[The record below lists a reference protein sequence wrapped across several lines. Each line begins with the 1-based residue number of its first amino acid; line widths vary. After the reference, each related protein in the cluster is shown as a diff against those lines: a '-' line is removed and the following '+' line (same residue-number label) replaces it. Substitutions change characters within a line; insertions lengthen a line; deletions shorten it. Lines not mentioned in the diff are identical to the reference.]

1 MKFSR
6 IILLATLLAG
16 CGNIDL
22 YEKTVTVPGHSW
34 ESRFVPSFDFELT
47 DSNQVYYE
55 VFAVLR
61 HTEKY
66 RYNNLYINLRI
77 QGPGQDTALLI
88 RRELQLANN
97 EQWLGE
103 GMDDIYEHR
112 IPIGRLGEASA
123 VVPGTYQISLEQ
135 IMRED
140 PLEHVLDIGIR
151 VEKKIKP
158 WRNRTEEN

>member
-6 IILLATLLAG
+6 IIIIAALLAG

-22 YEKTVTVPGHSW
+22 YEKTVTVPGHAW
-34 ESRFVPSFDFELT
+34 ESRFVPSFEFELT
-47 DSNQVYYE
+47 DSNQVYQ
-55 VFAVLR
+55 VFTVLR

-77 QGPGQDTALLI
+77 QGPGQDTAMLI

-112 IPIGRLGEASA
+112 IPIGLLGDARP
-123 VVPGTYQISLEQ
+123 VTPGTYRFSLEQ

-140 PLEHVLDIGIR
+140 PLEHVLDVGIR
-151 VEKKIKP
+151 VEKK
-158 WRNRTEEN
+158 